1 MSPFNV
7 TNEATAPSAALV
19 AVLGLRMY
27 FRKQGDADWHD
38 FGHVRNPNREQDL
51 TELDIKSARLGRLA
65 TIKKVTT
72 EVSLEYTFESISV
85 LDLATVGL
93 HTAGPFGAAEIGDGA
108 FYAVEEFLGNE
119 GELLVVQPNAET
131 GGVVKVGY
139 FPHALLKG
147 DGEESGDGETESQL
161 TFRAT
166 IMPAETFAVP
176 ATLATGTPYAPYGF
190 RYFAP
195 AASLDDVLDA
205 ISDGGYEVPTGDGDG
220 DGGT

>member
-1 MSPFNV
+1 MTPFNV
-7 TNEATAPSAALV
+7 TNAATAADASLV

-27 FRKQGDADWHD
+27 FRSAGDPDWHD

-51 TELDIKSARLGRLA
+51 TELEIKSARLGRLA

-85 LDLATVGL
+85 FDQATVGL
-93 HTAGPFGAAEIGDGA
+93 HGGGPFGDGVIGDGA
-108 FYAVEEFLGNE
+108 VFAVEEFLGTE
-119 GELLVVQPNAET
+119 GEILVVQPNAET

-166 IMPAETFAVP
+166 VMPAETYKVP
-176 ATLATGTPYAPYGF
+176 VALAAGEPDAPYGF

-195 AASLDDVLDA
+195 AVSLDDVLDA
-205 ISDGGYEVPTGDGDG
+205 ISDGGYVAEG
-220 DGGT
+220 DGGGDGEAE